1 LLNPSMYAPAV
12 FLCKGR
18 LQTPTDWMQL
28 GICCLL
34 CPCCSRFHR
43 RLLLHFAENIGPAIS
58 YITQVF
64 LFSSSTRRALPFCLP
79 ALIESLIRMVREKFT
94 RVSTSTVHPAYL
106 EV

>member
-1 LLNPSMYAPAV
+1 MYAPAV

-18 LQTPTDWMQL
+18 LETPTDWMQP

-34 CPCCSRFHR
+34 CPCCSRFHW
-43 RLLLHFAENIGPAIS
+43 RLLLHFRRKHWPCHLLHYAGLP
-58 YITQVF
+58 V
-64 LFSSSTRRALPFCLP
+64 SSSTRRALPFCLP

-106 EV
+106 E